1 MGFRPTIQNLYY
13 SHRVAIF
20 WLRNDEY
27 DDDDTDFKV
36 YFYDFYIVTE
46 RGAAALM
53 GMPNWQSDLSW
64 IMVIGKMEI
73 SFALVWA
80 SFVSYW
86 SQLALILLP
95 TILRIM
101 FNFM

>member
-1 MGFRPTIQNLYY
+1 M
-13 SHRVAIF
+13 F

-46 RGAAALM
+46 RAAAALM

-64 IMVIGKMEI
+64 IMVIGEI
-73 SFALVWA
+73 KGSVCDTWCESENA
-80 SFVSYW
+80 SRSGRG
-86 SQLALILLP
+86 L
-95 TILRIM
+95 
-101 FNFM
+101 

>member
-1 MGFRPTIQNLYY
+1 M
-13 SHRVAIF
+13 F

-46 RGAAALM
+46 RGAAALL

-64 IMVIGKMEI
+64 IMVIGEMEI

-80 SFVSYW
+80 SFVSSSKINAFYPIKHLTMG
-86 SQLALILLP
+86 QGNYYHI
-95 TILRIM
+95 RDCCD
-101 FNFM
+101 